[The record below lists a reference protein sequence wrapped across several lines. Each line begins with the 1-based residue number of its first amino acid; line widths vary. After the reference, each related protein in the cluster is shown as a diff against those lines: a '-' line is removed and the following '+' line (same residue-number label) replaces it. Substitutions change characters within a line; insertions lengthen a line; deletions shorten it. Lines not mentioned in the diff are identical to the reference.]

1 MKHIGALSLDFRAD
15 SFDHP
20 SGIVDAGTAISWIDK
35 VCYAVAASWSGS
47 FVRARYMGNMQ
58 FRHAVP
64 VDTQATVQAR
74 VVHTDGSDVHVQT
87 RLMLP
92 EIPDA
97 AGDPTVC
104 TSSIAV
110 YSAEEGGTRLTV
122 PQWVPATPNQVE
134 RDEQARRS
142 TVARLQG
149 RGGPAYSRARK
160 YLLVGIARCGV
171 CGTPVNTQYSP
182 TGTRQYGCPQGH
194 VTRGADNV
202 DTLVEKVLLAQL
214 RRSPGLDLSGRDES
228 TDHMAEAEALRARLT
243 DLALEFADG
252 ILTAAQLRTATER
265 IQQKLQDVEA
275 RLSSAAGNPT
285 LAALAASQDV
295 AAAWEKLDLDRR
307 RAVVDAVLEIEIHR
321 TRRGAGFRPQ
331 DVTIKARVSD

>member
-110 YSAEEGGTRLTV
+110 YSAEEGGARLTV

-142 TVARLQG
+142 TVARREVE
-149 RGGPAYSRARK
+149 RGMAELPFPASAADLEEMTTLSFLAPTSEATVGGTVNAGAVMRWVDEAAGVCAARWTGHENVVAVFAGGVRFVRNVRVGDLVRVDA
-160 YLLVGIARCGV
+160 LLVHTTDR
-171 CGTPVNTQYSP
+171 SM
-182 TGTRQYGCPQGH
+182 H
-194 VTRGADNV
+194 V
-202 DTLVEKVLLAQL
+202 
-214 RRSPGLDLSGRDES
+214 
-228 TDHMAEAEALRARLT
+228 ALRVYAGRRTSRRPRLVAHSISVMVDVSDEGRAGVVRRYVPVSEAARR
-243 DLALEFADG
+243 LEESAVE
-252 ILTAAQLRTATER
+252 LVRLRSEM
-265 IQQKLQDVEA
+265 
-275 RLSSAAGNPT
+275 G
-285 LAALAASQDV
+285 
-295 AAAWEKLDLDRR
+295 AAWTY
-307 RAVVDAVLEIEIHR
+307 A
-321 TRRGAGFRPQ
+321 RP
-331 DVTIKARVSD
+331 